1 MTKVTAIN
9 TLAIK
14 LGRMEEF
21 ISMQRDFA
29 TTRCPPGLVGGR
41 MYRNREGTQ
50 AVLVSQ
56 FESAAAQATIMGSPE
71 LQAHLAKL
79 RQMVES
85 SSPDI
90 YEVAYTYGEFQ

>member
-1 MTKVTAIN
+1 MTRVAAIN
-9 TLAIK
+9 TLTIK
-14 LGRMEEF
+14 QGRMEEF
-21 ISMQRDFA
+21 ISVQREFA

-41 MYRNREGTQ
+41 MYRNREGTK

-56 FESAAAQATIMGSPE
+56 FESAEAQATIMGSSE
-71 LQAHLAKL
+71 LQAHLGKL

-85 SSPDI
+85 STPDI